1 MHSRFE
7 GKHGMI
13 KVKENTNENVT
24 RIYPLKVVPRCIVFK
39 HMLLDTMT
47 ARLVYTRP

>member
-13 KVKENTNENVT
+13 KVNENTNEKRNEN
-24 RIYPLKVVPRCIVFK
+24 IPLKVVPRCTVFK